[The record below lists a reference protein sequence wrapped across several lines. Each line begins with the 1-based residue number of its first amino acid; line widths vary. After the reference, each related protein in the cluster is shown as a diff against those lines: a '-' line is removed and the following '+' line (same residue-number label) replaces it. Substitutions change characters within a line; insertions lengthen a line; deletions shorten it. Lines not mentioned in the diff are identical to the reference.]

1 MATTIK
7 VDRLVLLDALTTK
20 LAEQDELRADYKKAE
35 DKYKKATEA
44 FASKVMTL
52 VKSGKLSVEGT
63 NYRSW
68 RDELEI
74 TIKID
79 KASMPAEPEQP
90 KRPDNWLHDS
100 DYEEL
105 RKTIKLLGMTA
116 DPSVPTSVYKS
127 VSQWL

>member
-7 VDRLVLLDALTTK
+7 VDRLVLLDALNGK
-20 LAEQDELRADYKKAE
+20 LAEQDKFRAEYKKAE
-35 DKYKKATEA
+35 EKYNKAQEA
-44 FASKVMTL
+44 FASKIIAL
-52 VKSGKLSVEGT
+52 AKSGKLEIHNT

-68 RDELEI
+68 NGILEI
-74 TIKID
+74 EFKVD
-79 KASMPAEPEQP
+79 KDKLPTQVE
-90 KRPDNWLHDS
+90 RPDRPDGMFNDS

-116 DPSVPTSVYKS
+116 QPDVPASLYKS